1 MKNENTIDVGQVLK
15 MPGGDCLKDGQVAAP
30 TPSGNGNGTAGSSV
44 PCICPG
50 EEGFEQNCVLN
61 EMNRCV
67 RKYSKRRRSKCSL

>member
-1 MKNENTIDVGQVLK
+1 MKDENTIDVGQVLK

-50 EEGFEQNCVLN
+50 EEG
-61 EMNRCV
+61 
-67 RKYSKRRRSKCSL
+67 KSK